1 MMDEFGED
9 VPSRPLSE
17 SGFVPLPL
25 ERKPNLLFPE
35 RKYLPSAADLIDRLA
50 IVILKQINL
59 PENRAAY
66 DQERADIEHD
76 LSHCIVEYLDGKS
89 MSAILILMLANKT
102 IWDNEKDLRAGGE
115 NSMAQLRFSH
125 SINGIRS
132 RAKNVLAE
140 KAGER
145 IDRKVDCLAS
155 DLPPEFGNWDII

>member
-1 MMDEFGED
+1 MDEFGPD
-9 VPSRPLSE
+9 VPPPMDAGFIKPHNSRVIPL
-17 SGFVPLPL
+17 GA
-25 ERKPNLLFPE
+25 N
-35 RKYLPSAADLIDRLA
+35 RKYLPSVADLIDRLA

-59 PENRAAY
+59 PENREAY
-66 DQERADIEHD
+66 DKERADIEHD
-76 LSHCIVEYLDGKS
+76 LTYCVSGHLDGKDL
-89 MSAILILMLANKT
+89 SAVLILMLANKT

-132 RAKNVLAE
+132 RAKNVLAK

-155 DLPPEFGNWDII
+155 DLPPEFGNWNILPD

>member
-1 MMDEFGED
+1 MDEHGED
-9 VPSRPLSE
+9 APEIRVAHNPVEAWRRRGL
-17 SGFVPLPL
+17 LPT
-25 ERKPNLLFPE
+25 

-50 IVILKQINL
+50 IVILKQINI
-59 PENRAAY
+59 PENREAY
-66 DQERADIEHD
+66 DRERADIEHD
-76 LSHCIVEYLDGKS
+76 LTHCICGHLDGKGL
-89 MSAILILMLANKT
+89 SAVLILMLANKT

-145 IDRKVDCLAS
+145 LDLKVDSLAA
-155 DLPPEFGNWDII
+155 DLPKEFGAWDII